1 MTLLENIIQSETKEF
16 GIGDKQPWGLHGDKC
31 HLHRQERLQKTTH
44 IMNHKDG
51 SKNAKSLVRLE
62 NY

>member
-31 HLHRQERLQKTTH
+31 HLHRQERLQKTKYV
-44 IMNHKDG
+44 INPKDG
-51 SKNAKSLVRLE
+51 RKIIDRIVSLE